1 MHTCTK
7 KNHARAHCR
16 KNPRTFSEPKKEH
29 ITSIHVA
36 RKKQIPSP
44 WKGLKN
50 HLHTPPQKSKG
61 PSLSDEKQ
69 MHSSPR
75 WIFFSDN
82 QKVLSFTRREWW
94 KQKKTLNPKQNLSK
108 PVTPLQTS
116 VVDKLS
122 TSSIL
127 YRATFY
133 QLDVS
138 IESTK
143 RIYQGP
149 KVLSWWVRFI
159 LDKHDIINDWNLT
172 KSWTKWKL
180 LDNF

>member
-1 MHTCTK
+1 MKLSHKKTGVSAKSYAHPLKSQRVHPLVMGSKCT
-7 KNHARAHCR
+7 
-16 KNPRTFSEPKKEH
+16 PRH
-29 ITSIHVA
+29 
-36 RKKQIPSP
+36 
-44 WKGLKN
+44 
-50 HLHTPPQKSKG
+50 
-61 PSLSDEKQ
+61 DEY
-69 MHSSPR
+69 
-75 WIFFSDN
+75 F
-82 QKVLSFTRREWW
+82 FTRREWW
-94 KQKKTLNPKQNLSK
+94 KQKETLNPKQNLSK

-172 KSWTKWKL
+172 KSWTKWKS